1 MADRLKGKIAV
12 ITGGDG
18 IARATALR
26 FAAEGAK
33 IVGADLDESKVKE
46 TARLL
51 SEAGGEMLAVG
62 VDLMDEGAVNRL
74 MKFAEDSF
82 GGIDIVAHFA
92 MAVRFAELEHHS
104 VEDFNFSLTHNAT
117 MTFLVCK
124 HAVPF
129 LRARGGGSLVLAG
142 SISGGVG
149 TGCMGN
155 TGHFLSYAVGKGA
168 VMRLAVV
175 LANDLGRHRI
185 RVNVVSPGPV
195 ATPNA
200 VAYFG
205 AEGSYERH
213 LLIDRQTLLGRISY
227 PDDVAN
233 AVLFLASDEASNITG
248 QNLYVDGG
256 IHGSGGMGTGNE
268 EVRALYDAMIG
279 PPTSEPQW
287 LSPSSP
293 AEGMLS

>member
-1 MADRLKGKIAV
+1 MADRLKGKVAV

-26 FAAEGAK
+26 FAAEGAR
-33 IVGADLDESKVKE
+33 IVGADLDESKVRE
-46 TARLL
+46 TARLVTE
-51 SEAGGEMLAVG
+51 SGGEMLAVG
-62 VDLMDEGAVNRL
+62 VDLMDEAQTNRL
-74 MKFAEDSF
+74 MKHAEDAF
-82 GGIDIVAHFA
+82 GGIDIVVHLA
-92 MAVRFAELEHHS
+92 MSVRFGELEEHA

-117 MTFLVCK
+117 MTFLVSK

-142 SISGGVG
+142 SISGSVG

-168 VMRLAVV
+168 VIRLATV
-175 LANDLGRHRI
+175 LANDLGRHGI

-200 VAYFG
+200 VSYFG

-213 LLIDRQTLLGRISY
+213 LLIDRQTLLGRISQ
-227 PDDVAN
+227 PDDVAS

-256 IHGSGGMGTGNE
+256 IQGSGGMGSGNE
-268 EVRALYDAMIG
+268 EVRALYDAMIPSPG
-279 PPTSEPQW
+279 PDPRW
-287 LSPSSP
+287 LTPSSSV
-293 AEGMLS
+293 EGMQS